1 MKKLVE
7 EAIEATKADDKKLII
22 ELADILEVIEA
33 ITNINEIPIDRLND
47 IKDQRRKNRGGFQKR
62 LKLLWVEER

>member
-1 MKKLVE
+1 LKKLVE